1 MKKYLLLIFLLGLLA
16 SPRAAAQEFTEG
28 LFTYRVL
35 NDDQGNPTTNVAI
48 VSSTVE
54 DNADVV
60 IPETTTFDGQEY
72 AVTTLTGLSR
82 KVNTLNLSKNIVEID
97 ENFFGDLDV
106 TTEIIC
112 SGENPVFSTCD
123 GLLYSKDYSVLKA
136 CPVNIETLTT
146 HEMTKTIDSWAISG
160 SDVKTVVL
168 NEGLEKIERCA
179 FRYCVKLSSIGFP
192 ESLKAIGD
200 EAFFGCEKLLQSIY
214 IPSSLTFDKNV
225 FKSAPILEYV
235 VSQDNPNYSV
245 FDGNLYN
252 KDLTELLFFAGGRTS
267 IQFPSEI
274 KKIGEEAFSWS
285 NIKEVVI
292 PASVTE
298 IDRLAFHCCSNLVS
312 VALPNT
318 IETLS
323 WYAFST
329 CRSLREF
336 IIPTSVKYISNKA
349 IGGCRSLESIIVPE
363 QVERVDAD
371 AFFGNNKDCKVIFM
385 GDNVEFYTNSQLNTV
400 RNNHPTYYAKGNT
413 YYSLL
418 NIFNQNTE
426 MVRPLPEV
434 LFGSYDIWIG
444 PDSSFGCNNW
454 LGGFS
459 ESNAGVSGLQFD
471 VTLPDGLKI
480 DKMEFNGDVT
490 GCQQSWAQLENGDYR
505 FIGYTTDGAAF
516 KDALNL
522 EWHFI
527 SDETLKPSEV
537 VVHDIYLS
545 ISGTEYKLND
555 ESFRVTGYE
564 IIWPD
569 LYGLL
574 EEGDEYILSNPLTPQ
589 LEGISYRWFTRDDN
603 YVAKVEENTLH
614 ALKPGSFDLW
624 VEIEDVNH
632 GTQQLAGRYTVSSAL
647 WGDADGSKAI
657 DLADVVAVV
666 NKILEREVENFNAK
680 LADVDRN
687 GRINVVDVT
696 QIVKLVLAQPVP
708 DEGEGDV
715 TAAPGLR
722 ELSFGEARLGADG
735 KRHISLEIETSS
747 DYTAMQTDI
756 ELPEGYIVEAV
767 SLGSELG
774 KHALDYA
781 AVAPQTTRLILYSA
795 SLAELPAGRNA
806 AVVDLTLSGA
816 GEGSIRASRA
826 LACDA
831 DGRSYTLA
839 ATEAPLNITT
849 GVSSAESAGMSATAV
864 AGGMEITAP
873 EGTAVTVSD
882 IAGRV
887 LLSFTADAAPA
898 FRPFAPGVYVVAFEA
913 SSATAKVLVK

>member
-16 SPRAAAQEFTEG
+16 SPRAAAQEFTVGE
-28 LFTYRVL
+28 FTYRVL

-48 VSSTVE
+48 VNSTVE

-60 IPETTTFDGQEY
+60 IPETTTFDGQGY
-72 AVTTLTGLSR
+72 TVTKLIGLSR
-82 KVNTLNLSKNIVEID
+82 NVNTLNLSKNIVEIYGY
-97 ENFFGDLDV
+97 FFANQHV
-106 TTEIIC
+106 TTEILC
-112 SGENPVFSTCD
+112 SEENPAFSTFE
-123 GLLYSKDYSVLKA
+123 GSLYSKDFSSLVG

-146 HEMTKTIDSWAISG
+146 HDNTKKIGDSAASR
-160 SDVKTVVL
+160 SKVKNVIF
-168 NEGLEKIERCA
+168 NEGLEQIGNFSFHGCEE
-179 FRYCVKLSSIGFP
+179 LSDVTFP
-192 ESLKAIGD
+192 ESLKSIGQ
-200 EAFFGCEKLLQSIY
+200 EAFRNSKLTQVY
-214 IPSSLTFDKNV
+214 IPSKLYSISESFRNV
-225 FKSAPILEYV
+225 PIQYFYV
-235 VSQDNPNYSV
+235 SSENPYYTV
-245 FDGNLYN
+245 FDGSLYS
-252 KDLTELLFFAGGRTS
+252 KDLTELKCFAVARST
-267 IQFPSEI
+267 IQFPPEVTSIGSFAFAGSMI
-274 KKIGEEAFSWS
+274 KQL
-285 NIKEVVI
+285 VI
-292 PASVTE
+292 PETVTAINPQAFLDCRELTSVE
-298 IDRLAFHCCSNLVS
+298 
-312 VALPNT
+312 LPNS
-318 IETLS
+318 IE
-323 WYAFST
+323 
-329 CRSLREF
+329 SLAHMMF
-336 IIPTSVKYISNKA
+336 WGCDKLNNFKIPDSVKG
-349 IGGCRSLESIIVPE
+349 IGGYALDGCRSLDAIIVPDH
-363 QVERVDAD
+363 VESVSAD
-371 AFFGNNKDCKVIFM
+371 AFEGCRNDCKIIFI
-385 GDNVEFYTNSQLNTV
+385 GENVDFYTDSQLNTV

-471 VTLPDGLKI
+471 VTLPEGLKI

-490 GCQQSWAQLENGDYR
+490 GCQQSWVQLENGDYR

-522 EWHFI
+522 EWQFI

-537 VVHDIYLS
+537 LVHDIYLS

-564 IIWPD
+564 IIWPN

-589 LEGISYRWFTRDDN
+589 LEGISYRWFTKEDN
-603 YVAKVEENTLH
+603 YVAKVEENALH

-624 VEIEDVNH
+624 VEIEDVNY

-647 WGDADGSKAI
+647 WGDADGSKVI

-715 TAAPGLR
+715 AGAPGLR
-722 ELSFGEARLGADG
+722 ELSFGEAQLSADG

-756 ELPEGYIVEAV
+756 ELPDGYTVEAV

-795 SLAELPAGRNA
+795 SLAELPAGRKA

-849 GVSSAESAGMSATAV
+849 GVSSAEGAGMSATAV

-873 EGTAVTVSD
+873 AGTAVTVSD

-898 FRPFAPGVYVVAFEA
+898 FRPFAPGVYVVAFEG
-913 SSATAKVLVK
+913 SAVTAKVLVK